1 MISRTVAPL
10 IGLAWTGL
18 LGACA
23 GGGVHA
29 STPEPSCALLG
40 RDSVF
45 ASRAPVY
52 RECAVDRKA
61 HLVTTDIRTDFR
73 STTPRTTCYY
83 ADLEFV
89 VDTTGR
95 PEMGTAQ
102 TVRTN
107 DQAFADAVFAT
118 LNRWKY
124 EPALRTGVPVRQIVS
139 AHKTLSAIVSVVVVP
154 AGSPPPTPGK
164 PTQRPPSC

>member
-1 MISRTVAPL
+1 MNTRTVGAL
-10 IGLAWTGL
+10 ICLAWTGL
-18 LGACA
+18 LVACA
-23 GGGVHA
+23 GGGAHA
-29 STPEPSCALLG
+29 SAVDPSCALLG

-45 ASRAPVY
+45 ATRAPVY

-61 HLVTTDIRTDFR
+61 RLLTTDIRTDFR
-73 STTPRTTCYY
+73 SNTPRTTCYY

-124 EPALRTGVPVRQIVS
+124 EPALRGGVPVRQIVS
-139 AHKTLSAIVSVVVVP
+139 THKTLSAIVSVVVVP

-164 PTQRPPSC
+164 PIQRPPSC